1 MCGFFKNTSGESLV
15 IWWPT
20 FTEKTKGEDNLK
32 PIHRS
37 QETHPIDKDQTEN
50 EEIQILF
57 PAAFPF
63 G

>member
-1 MCGFFKNTSGESLV
+1 M
-15 IWWPT
+15 
-20 FTEKTKGEDNLK
+20 FTEKTKGEDNLN

-37 QETHPIDKDQTEN
+37 QETHPIDKDQTGN

-57 PAAFPF
+57 LAAFPF

>member
-1 MCGFFKNTSGESLV
+1 M
-15 IWWPT
+15 
-20 FTEKTKGEDNLK
+20 FTEKTKEEDNLK